1 MDNEAV
7 NRVADQLIRR
17 KLGYLPMPEPEPAKY
32 DFSVLGKIA
41 MEEINRL
48 IALKKKEKRKMQAKK
63 KRRVR
68 YCL

>member
-7 NRVADQLIRR
+7 NRIADKLIRR
-17 KLGYLPMPEPEPAKY
+17 KLGYLPTPDIEPAKY

-48 IALKKKEKRKMQAKK
+48 IALKEKEKSKMKPKK

>member
-7 NRVADQLIRR
+7 NRVADHLIRR
-17 KLGYLPMPEPEPAKY
+17 KLGYLPMPEAEPVKY

-48 IALKKKEKRKMQAKK
+48 IALKEKEKRKMQARK